1 LGLIAQILSLLSLL
15 IFYATIAFAALFFLR
30 VILTWAG
37 ANPFGRIPYH
47 LTRLTEPMVRPFR
60 YQFSNRIMRYDLVP
74 LLTGILILVLGLSI
88 GGLIG
93 QLGSVIYAIGD
104 NIRNGSVAS
113 WKMMGELIKLIG
125 VLYVIAIFLRFFL
138 PFFGVGYSNRF
149 FPFTFIV
156 TEPLIK
162 PLRRFFV
169 LGMFDFS
176 PIVAMFIIQLLT
188 PILADIVA
196 GFGR

>member
-1 LGLIAQILSLLSLL
+1 M
-15 IFYATIAFAALFFLR
+15 YASAAFAALFFLR

-60 YQFSNRIMRYDLVP
+60 YQFGNRVMRYDLMP

-93 QLGSVIYAIGD
+93 QLASVLDAIGL
-104 NIRNGSVAS
+104 NITNGRAAS
-113 WKMMGELIKLIG
+113 WAMMGELINLLG

-138 PFFGVGYSNRF
+138 PFFGVGYSNKF
-149 FPFTFIV
+149 FHFIFAV
-156 TEPLIK
+156 TEPLVK
-162 PLRRFFV
+162 PLRRFCV
-169 LGMFDFS
+169 LGMVDFS
-176 PIVAMFIIQLLT
+176 PIVAMFIIQILA
-188 PILADIVA
+188 PVLADIVA
-196 GFGR
+196 GFGK

>member
-1 LGLIAQILSLLSLL
+1 M
-15 IFYATIAFAALFFLR
+15 YATVAFASLFFLR

-60 YQFSNRIMRYDLVP
+60 YQFGNRVLRYDLIP

-93 QLGSVIYAIGD
+93 QLGSVAFAISN
-104 NIRNGSVAS
+104 NIRNGAILS
-113 WKMMGELIKLIG
+113 WAMMGEIIRLIG

-138 PFFGVGYSNRF
+138 PYVGLGYSNKF
-149 FPFTFIV
+149 FHFLFVV

-169 LGMFDFS
+169 MGMFDFS

-188 PILADIVA
+188 PILAEIVA
-196 GFGR
+196 GLGR